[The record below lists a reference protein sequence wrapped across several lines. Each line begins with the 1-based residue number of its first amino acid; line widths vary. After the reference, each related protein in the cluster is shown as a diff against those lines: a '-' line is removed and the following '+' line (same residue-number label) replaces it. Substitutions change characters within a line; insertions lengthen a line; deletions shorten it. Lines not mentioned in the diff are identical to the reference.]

1 MCVGKCQAICRQS
14 VQVERGNSA
23 VAVLDGDITIA
34 HVVSHDKDDIWLLR
48 FRNNCDQCHITKTG
62 KTNEVADGITF
73 QNRSPTNACP
83 ASTDQLNVSNGQI
96 IKSRR

>member
-1 MCVGKCQAICRQS
+1 MTRQVAIS
-14 VQVERGNSA
+14 
-23 VAVLDGDITIA
+23 L
-34 HVVSHDKDDIWLLR
+34 VVRHDKDDIWLLR

-83 ASTDQLNVSNGQI
+83 ASTDELNVSNGQI